1 MSRTRRQTPQ
11 TLLVSFSGI
20 DGAGKSTQI
29 SNLCN
34 RLDHNRV
41 SFRLV
46 VFWDEVA
53 TLTRLRE
60 WSSHTLFKGDRGAGT
75 PDRPISRRDK
85 NVQSWYMT
93 ALRYFLYFLDAVSLR
108 WMVTKARQSG
118 AQVIIFDRYLYDEVA
133 NLSPDDRATRT
144 FLRLLLKIAPR
155 PDIAFLLDADPAEAY
170 QRKPEYPIE
179 FLQYNRASF
188 LATSD
193 VTAMTVIPP
202 LPATKAAE
210 KVLESVSRNLAL
222 VPVAENASY
231 PSRAS
236 NFTPDTPGGE

>member
-1 MSRTRRQTPQ
+1 MFLTRRQTLQ

-34 RLDHNRV
+34 RLDQNRV

-60 WSSHTLFKGDRGAGT
+60 WSSQVLFKGDKGVGT
-75 PDRPISRRDK
+75 PDRPVSRRDK
-85 NVQSWYMT
+85 NIQSWYMT
-93 ALRYFLYFLDAVSLR
+93 AVRYFLYFLDAVSLR

-118 AQVIIFDRYLYDEVA
+118 AQVIIFDRYVYDELA
-133 NLSPDDRATRT
+133 NLSPNDRSTRT
-144 FLRLLLKIAPR
+144 ILRPLLKIAPR

-179 FLQYNRASF
+179 FLHHNRASF

-193 VTAMTVIPP
+193 VAAMTVIPP
-202 LPATKAAE
+202 LATTKAAE
-210 KVLESVSRNLAL
+210 KVLENVSKNLVL
-222 VPVAENASY
+222 VPVSD

-236 NFTPDTPGGE
+236 NSPPDTLERE